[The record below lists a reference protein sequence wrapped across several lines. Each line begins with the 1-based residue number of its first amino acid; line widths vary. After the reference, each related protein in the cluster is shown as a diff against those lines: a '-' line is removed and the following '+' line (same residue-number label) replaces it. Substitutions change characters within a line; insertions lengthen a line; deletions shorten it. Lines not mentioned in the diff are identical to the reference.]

1 MLSSGNKQI
10 VNIIETRLE
19 TGNKTGYC
27 LVTKT
32 GYCLVTKTWLL
43 SGNKNWLQTGNN
55 NQLQEGN
62 CLVTKEVT
70 LVGYKKW

>member
-1 MLSSGNKQI
+1 M
-10 VNIIETRLE
+10 IETKLQS
-19 TGNKTGYC
+19 GNKTGYC

-43 SGNKNWLQTGNN
+43 SGNINWLQNGNN
-55 NQLQEGN
+55 KQLQESI

-70 LVGYKKW
+70 IVVYKKW